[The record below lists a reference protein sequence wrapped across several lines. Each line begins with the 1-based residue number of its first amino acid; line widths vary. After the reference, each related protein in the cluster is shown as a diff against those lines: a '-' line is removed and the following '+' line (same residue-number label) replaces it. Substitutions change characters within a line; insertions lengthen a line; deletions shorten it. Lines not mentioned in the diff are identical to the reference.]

1 MYNDIISN
9 LEEQLPTNVLNVI
22 KSKDI
27 HLGVFNEPY
36 LTYMLEDKKT
46 IESRFSKKR
55 IAPYN
60 KISKDD
66 IVIVKKSSSN
76 VVAYFTIKDI
86 IFYDLSITPIS
97 EIKAKYSQELCVNDD
112 FWELKKD
119 SKYATLIFIDELI
132 KLNPFPIKKKGM
144 QTWIKLKPEFDTLT
158 ISEIM
163 QDTYFFY
170 MILELKRKLDD
181 IEAKSYLT
189 MFIKELAITFT
200 YELSVC
206 LEKCGILDKNTFFRP
221 GMKKR
226 VREERQWLH
235 QDITESRKMKNK
247 ISEMGLNFEEL
258 VYDLNVIVK
267 DNKVLDMN
275 FEEFGENQDL
285 DFWNS
290 VFYLNEQTI
299 ETIFK
304 VFDEKFNVEVSKPL
318 FKITDQYLTQ
328 RILNKVKFKIDG
340 TRYSYSSFKLFNKL
354 ENLETVDKIFI
365 LYRYRLVSSIITIGT
380 IFEGNELKVTV
391 EPFFNLDFNNYLRK
405 YRALI
410 ICIVGND
417 LMKMNTAFSE
427 TLLNVINNKID
438 EKFFSLN
445 RKIRDNIHYSVIST
459 FSKEELSYLDKM
471 QHIYLDII
479 YNYFINNMNI
489 NIGDD
494 DILMTNF
501 LNCCREKELTTEEIK
516 TNYENLYLEY
526 YYTGS
531 IDYQRR

>member
-1 MYNDIISN
+1 
-9 LEEQLPTNVLNVI
+9 
-22 KSKDI
+22 
-27 HLGVFNEPY
+27 
-36 LTYMLEDKKT
+36 
-46 IESRFSKKR
+46 
-55 IAPYN
+55 
-60 KISKDD
+60 
-66 IVIVKKSSSN
+66 
-76 VVAYFTIKDI
+76 
-86 IFYDLSITPIS
+86 
-97 EIKAKYSQELCVNDD
+97 
-112 FWELKKD
+112 
-119 SKYATLIFIDELI
+119 
-132 KLNPFPIKKKGM
+132 
-144 QTWIKLKPEFDTLT
+144 
-158 ISEIM
+158 
-163 QDTYFFY
+163 
-170 MILELKRKLDD
+170 
-181 IEAKSYLT
+181 
-189 MFIKELAITFT
+189 
-200 YELSVC
+200 
-206 LEKCGILDKNTFFRP
+206 
-221 GMKKR
+221 
-226 VREERQWLH
+226 
-235 QDITESRKMKNK
+235 
-247 ISEMGLNFEEL
+247 
-258 VYDLNVIVK
+258 
-267 DNKVLDMN
+267 MN

-290 VFYLNEQTI
+290 VFYLNEQTV

-328 RILNKVKFKIDG
+328 RVLNKVKFKIDG
-340 TRYSYSSFKLFNKL
+340 TRYSYSSFKLFNKS

-365 LYRYRLVSSIITIGT
+365 LYRYRLVSSIITIGA

-417 LMKMNTAFSE
+417 LMKMNTAFSK

-438 EKFFSLN
+438 EKFFPLN

-459 FSKEELSYLDKM
+459 FSEEELSYLDKM

-489 NIGDD
+489 NIDND

-501 LNCCREKELTTEEIK
+501 LNCCRENELTTEEIK